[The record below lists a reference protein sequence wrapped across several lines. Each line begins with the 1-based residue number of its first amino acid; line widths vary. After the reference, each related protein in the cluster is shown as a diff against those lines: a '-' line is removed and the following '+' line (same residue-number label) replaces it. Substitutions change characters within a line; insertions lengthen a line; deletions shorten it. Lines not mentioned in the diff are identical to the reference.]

1 MTEVDFRTTEPWRV
15 LRIMSEFVEGFET
28 LGKLPR
34 AVSIFGS
41 ARAKRRSK
49 YYKLAERTARGLTEA
64 GFVVITG
71 AGPGIMEAANKGSAD
86 AGGTSVGLNIE
97 LPMEQEANPYVNTV
111 INFRY
116 FFARKMMF
124 VKYSR
129 AFVIFPGGF
138 GTMDEFFESLT
149 LIQTRKIDRFPVVL
163 MGTEYWHPLRQWLEN
178 TMLEEGCIS
187 GDDLQL
193 FHLTDDPD
201 QAVKFVC
208 EECERL
214 GRPTRTP

>member
-1 MTEVDFRTTEPWRV
+1 MIDEDFRASEPWRV
-15 LRIMSEFVEGFET
+15 LRIMSEFVQGFET

-34 AVSIFGS
+34 AVSVFGS
-41 ARAKRRSK
+41 SRAKRRSK

-64 GFVVITG
+64 GFIVITG
-71 AGPGIMEAANKGSAD
+71 AGPGIMEAANKGATE
-86 AGGTSVGLNIE
+86 AGGMSVGLNIE
-97 LPMEQEANPYVNTV
+97 LPLEQEVNPYVNTV

-138 GTMDEFFESLT
+138 GTMDELFEPLT
-149 LIQTRKIDRFPVVL
+149 LIQTHKIDRFPVVV
-163 MGTEYWHPLRQWLEN
+163 MGTEYWRPLRQWLQN
-178 TMLEEGCIS
+178 TMLKERCIS

-193 FHLTDDPD
+193 FHMTDDPD
-201 QAVKFVC
+201 AAVEFICK
-208 EECERL
+208 ECERL
-214 GRPTRTP
+214 GRQTKTP